1 MLNHRTVHSWT
12 KKTCLVSLNLNGLAI
27 TLHDFQ
33 DPFTSK
39 LHNPSQ
45 PTLCQASKRQ
55 IQHLPPTPQRDS
67 LWCPSQTTADS
78 YLPHANPS
86 GTSDFIKFAD
96 VISSPSNISQLN
108 LAISCNI
115 SEYLNRGIHQK
126 LWSDCSDVALL
137 STARFGWSA
146 NTQLPQISSS
156 KFSRGTH
163 FQVCQANTKQIKPWP
178 IPIRTTQKF
187 SDAEDFPRMFKHV
200 QTCTS
205 KVVKKHTTN
214 SPSSSII

>member
-78 YLPHANPS
+78 YLPTCQPFWHFWFYSVCRCHLISLQYLNSTLQYHA
-86 GTSDFIKFAD
+86 
-96 VISSPSNISQLN
+96 ISLNIS
-108 LAISCNI
+108 IEEFI
-115 SEYLNRGIHQK
+115 
-126 LWSDCSDVALL
+126 DVALL